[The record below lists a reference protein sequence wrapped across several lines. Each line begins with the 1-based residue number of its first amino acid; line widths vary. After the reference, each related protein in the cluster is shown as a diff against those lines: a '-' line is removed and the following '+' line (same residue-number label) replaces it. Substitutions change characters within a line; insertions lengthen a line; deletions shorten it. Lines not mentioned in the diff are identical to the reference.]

1 MACSLLALTS
11 EARLK
16 IMSPESLANQFQS
29 KSSCSTAAAAAITA
43 VVAALSES

>member
-29 KSSCSTAAAAAITA
+29 KSSCSTAAAITA